1 MGRTDLIL
9 AALAAGSIV
18 IGSLLGVNKPEEP
31 DPVQMEQQIKALQQE
46 VETLR
51 LQVEDER

>member
-1 MGRTDLIL
+1 MGKTDLIL

-46 VETLR
+46 VEVLR